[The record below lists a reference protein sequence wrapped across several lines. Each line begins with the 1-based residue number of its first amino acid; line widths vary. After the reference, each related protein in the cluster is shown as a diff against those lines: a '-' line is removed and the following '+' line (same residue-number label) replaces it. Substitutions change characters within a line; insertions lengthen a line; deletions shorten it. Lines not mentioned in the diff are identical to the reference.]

1 MSSFHKSDGISL
13 NLSSLNCDLDIPP
26 SIETFW
32 LPPFVSWGSSF
43 FFKFETVSRILF
55 ECITWLLKRKDRNFH
70 ADWRRRNKKKKEPF
84 GCFSSPFWLLSV
96 WNREKTSSNQHWPS
110 SKQAIPSQF
119 NCAELCWAYPF
130 WRRFS
135 QTGFFFRYF
144 CWLFYSRI
152 YTLELFLS
160 FRYFFYSCERARV
173 CRMAGPS

>member
-13 NLSSLNCDLDIPP
+13 HLSSLNCNLDIPP

-32 LPPFVSWGSSF
+32 LPPFVSWGSAF
-43 FFKFETVSRILF
+43 FFWIRDCISHPIWMHYVTLETKGPQLSHRLAT
-55 ECITWLLKRKDRNFH
+55 EEQ
-70 ADWRRRNKKKKEPF
+70 KKK
-84 GCFSSPFWLLSV
+84 SLSV
-96 WNREKTSSNQHWPS
+96 AFHPHFGSCRFEIGEKTSSNQHWPS

-135 QTGFFFRYF
+135 QTVFFFRHF
-144 CWLFYSRI
+144 CWLFYSHI